1 MVVRNGLARTTKQKP
16 QNKNNKMKVNN
27 NPKKRRN
34 GFTLIE
40 VISTLVLL
48 GILTAVA
55 VPQYIDMTESAKV
68 TAIEAG
74 VAELNA
80 REAQQWASNQLTGGN
95 TPVDSDLGSEYIVT
109 PPSGTVTS
117 IEFKD
122 VVYEVQYT
130 AATGTGPGIYVLGP
144 EQ

>member
-1 MVVRNGLARTTKQKP
+1 
-16 QNKNNKMKVNN
+16 MKVIANN
-27 NPKKRRN
+27 NNATSNAKKKLKK

-55 VPQYIDMTESAKV
+55 VPKYIDMSESAKV

-80 REAQQWASNQLTGGN
+80 REAQTWGQNQLNDTN
-95 TPVDSDLGSEYIVT
+95 NPVDTDLGEDYTVV
-109 PPSGTVTS
+109 PPIGTVTS
-117 IEFKD
+117 IEFK
-122 VVYEVQYT
+122 EVTYNVDYT
-130 AATGTGPGIYVLGP
+130 AATGSGPGIYRLGA